1 MDITIYIN
9 HQRTVP
15 EEPMYVNGIYTGIK
29 YQCVELARRYYLI
42 KYGLLFE
49 EVRGAKDIMNL
60 QTIYHTEN
68 KRYVQWPTYTNM
80 GLPMVGS
87 LLIWDSTEEFPIN
100 GHIAIVTGITQTY
113 VEVIEQNYGTG
124 RRRIP
129 IVNGQLATK
138 GLLAFKFPPCYT

>member
-1 MDITIYIN
+1 MEITLYKQDSTTNNSDEPIYW
-9 HQRTVP
+9 
-15 EEPMYVNGIYTGIK
+15 NGIYTGIK

-60 QTIYHTEN
+60 QTIYHMEN
-68 KRYVQWPTYTNM
+68 KRYVQWPTYSNA

-87 LLIWDSTEEFPIN
+87 LLIWDASEQFSY
-100 GHIAIVTGITQTY
+100 GHVAIVTGIRQKY

-124 RRRIP
+124 RRQIP

-138 GLLAFKFPPCYT
+138 GLLAFKMSPY

>member
-1 MDITIYIN
+1 MEITLYKQDSTTNNSDEPIYW
-9 HQRTVP
+9 
-15 EEPMYVNGIYTGIK
+15 NGIYTGIK

-49 EVRGAKDIMNL
+49 EVRGAKEIATL
-60 QTIYHTEN
+60 QTIYHMEH
-68 KRYVQWPTYTNM
+68 KRYVQWPTYSST

-87 LLIWDSTEEFPIN
+87 LLLWDASEQFSY
-100 GHIAIVTGITQTY
+100 GHVAIVTGIRQKY

-124 RRRIP
+124 RRQIP

-138 GLLAFKFPPCYT
+138 GLLAFKMSPY

>member
-1 MDITIYIN
+1 MEITLYKQDSATNNSDEPIYW
-9 HQRTVP
+9 
-15 EEPMYVNGIYTGIK
+15 NGIYTGIK

-60 QTIYHTEN
+60 QTIYHMEN
-68 KRYVQWPTYTNM
+68 KRYVQWPTYMNT

-87 LLIWDSTEEFPIN
+87 LLIWDASEQFSY
-100 GHIAIVTGITQTY
+100 GHVAIVTGITQKY

-124 RRRIP
+124 RRQIP
-129 IVNGQLATK
+129 IENGNLKSK
-138 GLLAFKFPPCYT
+138 GLLAFKMPPY